1 MTTEKRAL
9 GKRWL
14 TAAAAAVALGLASSP
29 ASATVV
35 WDESISG
42 DLSNSG
48 LTATTVTFGVGSNVV
63 QGTTGH
69 DATGAI
75 DRDYFT
81 FTIGPNQVLS
91 SLNILAGTQTLGLSF
106 IGLQS
111 GTQVTLATNSATAA
125 GLLGWTHYGASDV
138 GTNILDNMSIAAN
151 GSTGFSI
158 PLGPGSYAIW
168 LQEISPG
175 GSVPYAFDF
184 QVASVPEAS
193 TWALLLAGFG
203 LLGLGFRRRRIR
215 TALSQFA

>member
-1 MTTEKRAL
+1 MTTEKIAL
-9 GKRWL
+9 RKRWL
-14 TAAAAAVALGLASSP
+14 IAAAAAVALGVASSP

-35 WDESISG
+35 WDETVNG

-63 QGTTGH
+63 QGTIGH

-151 GSTGFSI
+151 GSSGFSI